1 VLIEKE
7 APGGQ
12 AGLSSRIENY
22 LGFPMGLSG
31 ADLARNAMA
40 QARRLGAEF
49 ITPREATAL
58 RTEGPFRSIEFAGG
72 GSIATKA
79 VVIATGLSWR
89 RLSIPG
95 LDPLIGAGVY
105 YGAGTSEAR
114 ACGNEDVYI
123 IGGANSAGQ
132 AAMNFSK
139 YARRVVM
146 LVRGT
151 ALSATMSHYL
161 IEQIAAN
168 SKIEVRLGT
177 EVIAA
182 RGQERLEELTLRTRD
197 GVTET
202 VPATSLF
209 IFIGAEPRT
218 DWIENTVTRDP
229 HGFVLTGEDLV
240 RAGKRPAG
248 WQLDRDPA
256 MFETNVPGV
265 YAVGDVRHGAV
276 RRVASSV
283 GEGSVVVFFA
293 WQYLSKL

>member
-1 VLIEKE
+1 
-7 APGGQ
+7 
-12 AGLSSRIENY
+12 
-22 LGFPMGLSG
+22 MGLSG

-95 LDPLIGAGVY
+95 LDPLIGAGVH